1 MVGII
6 APINA
11 STSLPVYASAGF
23 KFTELPKGE
32 GTIFRLCGPD
42 SASAYTL
49 AVSIYATDGFAWD
62 QTPLATLTISNADTQ
77 DETPELDLSTH
88 RIGFSSTLTG
98 TIGAAQTNNLTMNGL
113 LTYEVN

>member
-23 KFTELPKGE
+23 KFTELPE
-32 GTIFRLCGPD
+32 GNGTTFRLCGPD

-49 AVSIYATDGFAWD
+49 TVAIYATDGFAWD
-62 QTPLATLTISNADTQ
+62 QAPIATLVISNTDTQ

-88 RIGFSSTLTG
+88 RIGYSAVLTG
-98 TIGAAQTNNLTMNGL
+98 AIGVAQTNNLTTNGL